1 VTLRNGPQYLS
12 LIPLSHTLLT
22 VTALSY
28 AERSREYYLETG
40 TRFPR
45 LIIWA
50 IGLVKASAARANAE
64 LGLLDEGLASCI
76 YEEALRLS
84 QGLYDY
90 EVTVDVFQT
99 GSGTGLNMN
108 VNEVIASHAR
118 KRCNREVHPNDH
130 VNMGQSSNDVV
141 PTAIRVAAYKAASD
155 LVIPAARSL
164 ASSLRARASEYM
176 ELVKPGRTHL
186 RDALPVT
193 FGMELEAYA
202 DALEGDATMI
212 EQASGRLLEVPLGG
226 TAVGTGLNAH
236 PRFAEVA
243 IRELSSLT
251 GLQLRQANRMR
262 AMRSLTDLVALSGA
276 IRSLALDLYRLSQ
289 DLRLLSSGPNT
300 GLGEVEIPTEV
311 AGSSIM
317 PGKKNPVTLEAAM
330 QAIAQVIGL
339 DAAVSWASS
348 LGELELNM
356 GIPLVGY
363 DVQLE
368 ASLVSEALR
377 KVETMVVRRLK
388 ANAERMRRLAESSQ
402 ALITVFSPLLG
413 YDLATAVSEEVSR
426 GVSLE
431 DALRRHGVPEDK
443 VVLVKDLLRLVKPG
457 YPAKDLEARS
467 A

>member
-1 VTLRNGPQYLS
+1 
-12 LIPLSHTLLT
+12 
-22 VTALSY
+22 
-28 AERSREYYLETG
+28 
-40 TRFPR
+40 
-45 LIIWA
+45 
-50 IGLVKASAARANAE
+50 
-64 LGLLDEGLASCI
+64 
-76 YEEALRLS
+76 
-84 QGLYDY
+84 
-90 EVTVDVFQT
+90 
-99 GSGTGLNMN
+99 M
-108 VNEVIASHAR
+108 
-118 KRCNREVHPNDH
+118 
-130 VNMGQSSNDVV
+130 
-141 PTAIRVAAYKAASD
+141 
-155 LVIPAARSL
+155 
-164 ASSLRARASEYM
+164 
-176 ELVKPGRTHL
+176 
-186 RDALPVT
+186 
-193 FGMELEAYA
+193 
-202 DALEGDATMI
+202 
-212 EQASGRLLEVPLGG
+212 
-226 TAVGTGLNAH
+226 GTGLNAH

-368 ASLVSEALR
+368 ASLISEALR